1 MFGDIEKGWQKAG
14 QCLAGPGRREHHNI
28 TPRQRMFGRLDL
40 VIEPVPA
47 ALEEPACQRVGL
59 EACRQIPI
67 FTVMNWLNHEL
78 YIEPIDAYI
87 DPVRPVKRAIITHGH
102 ADHARPGHDHV
113 LATPQTIAIMKQ
125 RYGAHCAGSFQ
136 ELDFGTSLV
145 DGPVTITL
153 FPAGHILG
161 SAQVRLAY
169 QGRVAVVTGDYKTH
183 ADSTAQNFE
192 LVPCDLL
199 VTEATFGL
207 PVFQHPDP
215 KQEISRLLASV
226 QAQPERCHVI
236 GAYALGKAQRVIRL
250 IREAGHDA
258 PIFLHGAQEKLC
270 AYYAGQGVDL
280 GNLQK
285 ALDRDK
291 ASFPG
296 HIVIAPP
303 SALRDR
309 WSRRLPDPVIC
320 QASGWMT
327 IKQRAKQ
334 SGVELPLV
342 ISDHADWNELTDTIT
357 ASGADTIWVTHGR
370 EDALVHWC
378 RSRGLQAE
386 PLYMQGREE
395 DAGE

>member
-1 MFGDIEKGWQKAG
+1 MNVEKGREEPGKGFSRAG
-14 QCLAGPGRREHHNI
+14 GREQHDI
-28 TPRQRMFGRLDL
+28 TTRQRTFRRLDL
-40 VIEPVPA
+40 VVEPVPA
-47 ALEEPACQRVGL
+47 TRLQPPGQRVRL
-59 EACRQIPI
+59 EARARLPI
-67 FTVMNWLNHEL
+67 LFIMKWLNHEL

-87 DPVRPVKRAIITHGH
+87 DPVRPVARAIITHGH

-113 LATPQTIAIMKQ
+113 LATPQTIEIMKL
-125 RYGAHCAGSFQ
+125 RYGANCAGSFQ
-136 ELDFGTSLV
+136 PLSFGDQVT
-145 DGPVTITL
+145 DGPVTISL
-153 FPAGHILG
+153 HPAGHILG

-169 QGRVAVVTGDYKTH
+169 RGQVAVVTGDYKAH
-183 ADSTAQNFE
+183 PDSTAQPFE
-192 LVPCDLL
+192 LVPCDLF

-215 KQEISRLLASV
+215 SMEIARLLDSV
-226 QAQPERCHVI
+226 QAQPERTHVI

-250 IREAGHDA
+250 IREAGHTA
-258 PIFLHGAQEKLC
+258 PIYLHGAQEKLC
-270 AYYAGQGVDL
+270 GYYSMEGIEL
-280 GNLQK
+280 GELRK

-291 ASFPG
+291 AEFRG

-309 WSRRLPDPVIC
+309 WSRRLADPVVC

-342 ISDHADWNELTDTIT
+342 ISDHADWNELTTTIEAT
-357 ASGADTIWVTHGR
+357 GAETVWVTHGR

-378 RSRGLQAE
+378 RQRGLNAE